1 MIHDTTIENG
11 KRTMAPA
18 ALSSCNC
25 RINQTHTAIFIGS
38 PVAPTCFAARDI
50 FLLPFSPP
58 FLSFFLFSFFFSL
71 RCTRRFLS
79 RRRRGSQKRRFQ
91 TRESIRSCNG
101 GTCVGLNVYVTRLHS
116 RSRGSSS
123 SCSARANIAVENPWL
138 VSLSCLYVSRYQI
151 SQLFEREKIAG
162 MSLAEPCAPI
172 LVRFYLYDAKNNRR
186 VETTDDANVR
196 GEDLQ
201 SERGIHNVF
210 VNWTLRASRQLR
222 EVLKIEINYSVAC
235 NV

>member
-1 MIHDTTIENG
+1 
-11 KRTMAPA
+11 
-18 ALSSCNC
+18 
-25 RINQTHTAIFIGS
+25 
-38 PVAPTCFAARDI
+38 
-50 FLLPFSPP
+50 
-58 FLSFFLFSFFFSL
+58 
-71 RCTRRFLS
+71 
-79 RRRRGSQKRRFQ
+79 
-91 TRESIRSCNG
+91 
-101 GTCVGLNVYVTRLHS
+101 
-116 RSRGSSS
+116 
-123 SCSARANIAVENPWL
+123 
-138 VSLSCLYVSRYQI
+138 
-151 SQLFEREKIAG
+151 